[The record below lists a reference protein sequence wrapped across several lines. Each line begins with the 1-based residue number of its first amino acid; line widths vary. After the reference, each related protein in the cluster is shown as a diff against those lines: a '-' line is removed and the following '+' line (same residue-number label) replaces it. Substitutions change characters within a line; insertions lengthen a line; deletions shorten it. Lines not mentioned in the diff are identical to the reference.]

1 VLVAYLNVDVGVT
14 GPYFGGGA
22 TPSLAS
28 VVRTAATMVTNPN
41 TGLPVSKGWSQQ
53 LPVLGSG
60 SDFTAMLDHFGV
72 AATV

>member
-1 VLVAYLNVDVGVT
+1 MNVDTGVT

-28 VVRTAATMVTNPN
+28 AIRKAATMVTNPS
-41 TGLPVSKGWSQQ
+41 TGLPVSNGWNQQ
-53 LPVLGSG
+53 LAVLGSG

-72 AATV
+72 ASSV